1 MGAMNIN
8 RQTLVAVVLLTSLTC
23 NVFLGGFLL
32 GKHLG
37 HPHRGFP
44 PPPGMEP
51 PPPELNFLRE
61 LPPESRDKI
70 RPLLQAHRKAMQP
83 EFEQMRQAQQAVFEQ
98 LAAENFN
105 ATALAT
111 AFSQLQQERSR
122 VHDIMSQLMVNAASQ
137 LDKNERLALAKS
149 MRSRRGHHPPPPPP
163 DQND

>member
-1 MGAMNIN
+1 MNIN
-8 RQTLVAVVLLTSLTC
+8 RQTLVAVVLLISLTC

-37 HPHRGFP
+37 HPPRGFP

-51 PPPELNFLRE
+51 PPPELNILRE

-70 RPLLQAHRKAMQP
+70 RPFLQAHKEAMHT
-83 EFEQMRQAQQAVFEQ
+83 EFEKMRQAQQAVFEQ